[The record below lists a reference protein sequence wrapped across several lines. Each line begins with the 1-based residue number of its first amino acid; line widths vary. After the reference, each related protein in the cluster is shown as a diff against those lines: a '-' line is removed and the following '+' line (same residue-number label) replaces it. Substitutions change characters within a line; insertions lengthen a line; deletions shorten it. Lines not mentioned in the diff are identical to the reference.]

1 MEDYKIPYYVK
12 KKYSIEKKLG
22 EGSFGEVYLANSKDG
37 YVVLK
42 FIFKEKVREK
52 DIISEYEL
60 KNVLKERCKENL
72 VCYHKLL
79 QTDDTYVLVMDFIN
93 GNDLY
98 MDIVVNKV
106 KFNEEQKIKITS
118 DLIRAIKSIHS
129 MGLVHRDVKHENV
142 VYDANENYLSLIDY
156 GFTCNLGKI
165 PNENINRCRKT
176 DRSGTLVMLEP
187 DIIKAMNYGRVPK
200 KMWKKSDMFSVGL
213 ILYTVWTGDI
223 ISGKE
228 AVETPSKVIQNT
240 KDLPNYMKRLIFSLL
255 MPPNKRVSSKKLM
268 TEPPFVVN

>member
-79 QTDDTYVLVMDFIN
+79 QTDDTYVLVMDFMN
-93 GNDLY
+93 S
-98 MDIVVNKV
+98 NKV
-106 KFNEEQKIKITS
+106 IDNLVVQEEKEVDDILFHINRSFDGRFIFKDIRFNDNGKSFHFQERVSALKKDDFIHLLTS
-118 DLIRAIKSIHS
+118 NGFIIDAIY
-129 MGLVHRDVKHENV
+129 GDFELN
-142 VYDANENYLSLIDY
+142 VYDDSVS
-156 GFTCNLGKI
+156 
-165 PNENINRCRKT
+165 
-176 DRSGTLVMLEP
+176 DR
-187 DIIKAMNYGRVPK
+187 
-200 KMWKKSDMFSVGL
+200 L
-213 ILYTVWTGDI
+213 ILI
-223 ISGKE
+223 
-228 AVETPSKVIQNT
+228 A
-240 KDLPNYMKRLIFSLL
+240 
-255 MPPNKRVSSKKLM
+255 KK
-268 TEPPFVVN
+268 NG